1 MPALRCA
8 TEVSQGAWM
17 GSSPRSDLPK
27 DCYGANKASGSVKS
41 PIDKTGILRTGISE
55 LAGLKGRERYSG
67 PGRCLPCWMRLWSL
81 RRSQLLHKE
90 RGSSL
95 GW

>member
-27 DCYGANKASGSVKS
+27 DCYGADKASGSVKS

-55 LAGLKGRERYSG
+55 LAG
-67 PGRCLPCWMRLWSL
+67 
-81 RRSQLLHKE
+81 
-90 RGSSL
+90 
-95 GW
+95 